1 MADGKR
7 WKVTLRYKDW
17 TGKTIQY
24 KKEGFQRR
32 ADAKAFEEEFMAKVS
47 GSLTMTYASFAEIY
61 LTDCSARLRETTLS
75 NKRFMIDRH
84 ILPFFGSLRMTDIT
98 PVIIRKWQNEM
109 LQQDYSKT
117 YLRTINNQLSAQ
129 FNFAVKYYGLK
140 QNPVRVAGTM
150 GAKHADEMQFWTL
163 AEFQRFDHAASK
175 DLRAQTAFQLLY
187 WGGLRRGEVLALRP
201 MDFDFKNDSVKID
214 HSYTRLKKQDIISD
228 PKTAKSKRIVTLPH
242 AVMELV
248 QRYMDS
254 IYHLKSSDRIFQ
266 SITHHA
272 LRKAM
277 SRYQQEA
284 GIKYIRLHDLRH
296 SHASLL
302 IERGYS
308 PLLIAQRLGHE
319 NVETTLRTYAHLY
332 PHKNEDLMADLNSL
346 QKCYDSATP
355 HKTA

>member
-1 MADGKR
+1 M
-7 WKVTLRYKDW
+7 
-17 TGKTIQY
+17 
-24 KKEGFQRR
+24 
-32 ADAKAFEEEFMAKVS
+32 
-47 GSLTMTYASFAEIY
+47 
-61 LTDCSARLRETTLS
+61 SAA
-75 NKRFMIDRH
+75 
-84 ILPFFGSLRMTDIT
+84 P
-98 PVIIRKWQNEM
+98 
-109 LQQDYSKT
+109 
-117 YLRTINNQLSAQ
+117 
-129 FNFAVKYYGLK
+129 
-140 QNPVRVAGTM
+140 
-150 GAKHADEMQFWTL
+150 
-163 AEFQRFDHAASK
+163 AASK

-187 WGGLRRGEVLALRP
+187 WGRLRRCEVLALRP

-308 PLLIAQRLGHE
+308 PLLIAQHLGHE
-319 NVETTLRTYAHLY
+319 NIETTLRTYAHLY

-355 HKTA
+355 HKTARKKEPAPVSKPQFQTTSAVFLYLFRLLQIYTIIPTRQIGIIISPSEGFRSLKMPFFRG